1 MIREEFIQAL
11 EDHNYSYEIEGDKI
25 VVTHKGDIIL
35 FNNFDSIPS
44 GVEFN
49 SNGVVYLYELK
60 DLPSGVIFNNKEEV
74 VLDSIENISPDVKF
88 NNSGNI
94 RLELLGGIW
103 FDKWKGNIKGI
114 GYRRLLNKMVSLGLF
129 DKKR

>member
-1 MIREEFIQAL
+1 MTREEFIKEL
-11 EDHNYSYEIEGDKI
+11 NKKGYSYEIEGDKI

-35 FNNFDSIPS
+35 FNNFNSIPS

-60 DLPSGVIFNNKEEV
+60 DLPSEVIFNNKGDV
-74 VLDSIENISPDVKF
+74 VLDSIKNIFPDVKF

-114 GYRRLLNKMVSLGLF
+114 GYKRLLNKMISLGLF
-129 DKKR
+129 NKKR

>member
-1 MIREEFIQAL
+1 MTREAFIKVL
-11 EDHNYSYEIEGDKI
+11 EYNNCSYEIEGDKI
-25 VVTHKGDIIL
+25 VATHKDGIIL
-35 FNNFDSIPS
+35 FLNSIPS

-60 DLPSGVIFNNKEEV
+60 DLPSGVEFNNKEEV

-94 RLELLGGIW
+94 RLDSLTGGW
-103 FDKWKGNIKGI
+103 FYEWDGNIEGI
-114 GYRRLLNKMVSLGLF
+114 GENRLLNKMISLGLF
-129 DKKR
+129 ER